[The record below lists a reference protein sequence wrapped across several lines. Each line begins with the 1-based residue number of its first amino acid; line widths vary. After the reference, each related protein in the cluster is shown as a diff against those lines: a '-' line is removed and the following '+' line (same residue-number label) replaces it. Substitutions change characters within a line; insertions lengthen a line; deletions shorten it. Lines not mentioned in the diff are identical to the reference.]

1 MLSVLTKLKSQLY
14 VYNLPYQGFSN
25 DDDHVK
31 KHMVLYIY
39 LQSLVRICCSL
50 PLSKTSLVGI

>member
-14 VYNLPYQGFSN
+14 VYNLTYQVFSN

-31 KHMVLYIY
+31 KHMVLYI
-39 LQSLVRICCSL
+39 
-50 PLSKTSLVGI
+50 